1 LEAGLWLVATP
12 IGNADDLSIRAMRV
26 LENADVL
33 VCEDTRQTRKLM
45 DIHGIALHGRRM
57 ISYNDQNGAGRRP
70 QVMQLL
76 AEGHSVVYASDAGT
90 PLIADPGYRLVEA
103 AQESGH
109 SVHAVPGPSAVLAAL
124 SVAGLPTDRFLFLG
138 FPPVKSAARRSEFGE
153 VATLRS
159 TLVLFES
166 PKRLGASLADA
177 AEILGSTRVAA
188 VTRELTK
195 KFEEV
200 HRASL
205 GQLADHYAQTMPK
218 GEVVVVIG
226 PPDAAAAQERYSAE
240 DIDALLQT
248 ALETLSTKDA
258 AKQVADQTGLPRR
271 DIYQRAVGIS
281 KDVH

>member
-1 LEAGLWLVATP
+1 
-12 IGNADDLSIRAMRV
+12 
-26 LENADVL
+26 
-33 VCEDTRQTRKLM
+33 
-45 DIHGIALHGRRM
+45 M

-76 AEGHSVVYASDAGT
+76 AEGNSVAYASDAGT
-90 PLIADPGYRLVEA
+90 PLVADPGYRLVEA
-103 AQESGH
+103 AQDASH
-109 SVHAVPGPSAVLAAL
+109 LVHAVPGPSAVLAAL

-153 VATLRS
+153 VAALRS

-166 PKRLGASLADA
+166 PKRLGASLSDA
-177 AEILGSTRVAA
+177 AEVLGSTRIAA

-200 HRASL
+200 NRASL
-205 GQLADHYAQTMPK
+205 GELAEHYAQSTPK

-226 PPDAAAAQERYSAE
+226 PPDATAIQDQYSVE
-240 DIDALLQT
+240 DIDALIQN

-258 AKQVADQTGLPRR
+258 AKHVADQTGLPRR
-271 DIYQRAVGIS
+271 EIYQRAVEIP